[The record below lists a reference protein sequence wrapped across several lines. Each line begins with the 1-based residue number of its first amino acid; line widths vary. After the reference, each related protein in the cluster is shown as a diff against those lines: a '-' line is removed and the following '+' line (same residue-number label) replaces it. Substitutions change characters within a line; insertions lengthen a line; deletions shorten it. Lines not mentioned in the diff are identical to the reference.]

1 LFKILDKNSYI
12 LLRETL
18 TDNEKQ
24 FYSICSGAIL
34 IEINHQLINNNI
46 VVKLTV
52 HILTAL

>member
-1 LFKILDKNSYI
+1 